1 MRYCNDWSEAC
12 GSKCSIYLLDRGR
25 IKQAIVS
32 RQKQEY
38 QRQGRDVNSSRQESG
53 SQAQVQSIRAVRGQ
67 TQKSESEE
75 WGNAQKCQPGQEQD
89 FAKSRRKSRAYVVCG
104 CVCDWV
110 MVIVR
115 W

>member
-32 RQKQEY
+32 RQKQESEAGQRRKQFQAGVGVTSTGSEY
-38 QRQGRDVNSSRQESG
+38 QG
-53 SQAQVQSIRAVRGQ
+53 SPGSNTEIRIRRMG
-67 TQKSESEE
+67 KRSES
-75 WGNAQKCQPGQEQD
+75 QPGQEQD

-104 CVCDWV
+104 CV
-110 MVIVR
+110 
-115 W
+115 